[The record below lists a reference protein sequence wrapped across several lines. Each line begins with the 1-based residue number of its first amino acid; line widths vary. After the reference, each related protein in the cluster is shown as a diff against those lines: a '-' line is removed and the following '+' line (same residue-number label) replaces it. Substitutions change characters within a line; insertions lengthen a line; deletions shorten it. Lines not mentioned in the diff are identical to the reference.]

1 MTSILFSRSRR
12 TASIRSGRAGGLA
25 GELGKDVRS
34 ILFGAGLKVKEA
46 NDPTARLEVRTQI
59 KVLDISG

>member
-25 GELGKDVRS
+25 GELADLSR
-34 ILFGAGLKVKEA
+34 LKRGP
-46 NDPTARLEVRTQI
+46 DGGSP
-59 KVLDISG
+59 VLWD